1 MKKLLALTLTLLMLI
16 SVVGCSEDS
25 DGSRSK
31 RKDDS
36 NSTSS
41 QKCKTCNGEGK
52 IECEKCDGKGYF
64 PTEYGYR
71 MLCSDCWEGYSDC
84 PDCEEKEPETS
95 PVSPN
100 NPISPNNPVSP
111 ITPSPKNCV
120 RCNNTGRITCT
131 FCNGAGG
138 WDETKY
144 SSDYTGNGGTPYTV
158 HQTCRTCGGNKT
170 IDCPYC

>member
-41 QKCKTCNGEGK
+41 QKCETCNGKGK
-52 IECEKCDGKGYF
+52 TKCQNCDGVGYF
-64 PTEYGYR
+64 VTEYNYR
-71 MLCSDCWEGYSDC
+71 LLCSECWEGYSDC
-84 PDCEEKEPETS
+84 PDCEESSK
-95 PVSPN
+95 
-100 NPISPNNPVSP
+100 
-111 ITPSPKNCV
+111 PSPSNESPTPTLTPPDPYPTNCV
-120 RCNNTGRITCT
+120 ICGNTGKIDCT
-131 FCNGAGG
+131 FCGGAGG

-158 HQTCRTCGGNKT
+158 HQTCRTCGGNKK